1 MPAALHVPHTSEG
14 QPLYR
19 IGLVH
24 AVELSS
30 IRTRSPPPARESW
43 PNRCPMFWHGA
54 NSHGCLVLGRAW
66 ADTYLVDVIAAATLR
81 ESCRQ
86 YLSVVLPNLC
96 NFAQQ
101 DTGGPGE
108 RRRIGLTQPG
118 TKMTAQL
125 SRTDHVRDYQGAIT
139 VEPLTLPFERWRA
152 IAKQQRYGD
161 ACSRLARR

>member
-1 MPAALHVPHTSEG
+1 
-14 QPLYR
+14 
-19 IGLVH
+19 
-24 AVELSS
+24 
-30 IRTRSPPPARESW
+30 
-43 PNRCPMFWHGA
+43 MFWHGA

-66 ADTYLVDVIAAATLR
+66 ADTYLIDVIAARHHQRGA
-81 ESCRQ
+81 CRQ

-139 VEPLTLPFERWRA
+139 VDPLTLPFERWRA

>member
-1 MPAALHVPHTSEG
+1 MALT
-14 QPLYR
+14 
-19 IGLVH
+19 
-24 AVELSS
+24 
-30 IRTRSPPPARESW
+30 
-43 PNRCPMFWHGA
+43 PMGA
-54 NSHGCLVLGRAW
+54 LVLGRAW
-66 ADTYLVDVIAAATLR
+66 ADTYLVDVIAAATPR

-101 DTGGPGE
+101 DRGGPGE
-108 RRRIGLTQPG
+108 WRRIGLTQPG

-139 VEPLTLPFERWRA
+139 VDPLTLPFERWRA